1 MFASSFAK
9 GNVLFL
15 LLVMLCGQLHL
26 TDREREKKKSLLF
39 LLFLLWQPLFSLLVF
54 KNNELFLSWCFV
66 VVVVLE
72 QQMCE

>member
-15 LLVMLCGQLHL
+15 LLVMLCGQLYL
-26 TDREREKKKSLLF
+26 IDRERERKISLSFCFGSHFF
-39 LLFLLWQPLFSLLVF
+39 LSSFFT
-54 KNNELFLSWCFV
+54 NNELLLCFV
-66 VVVVLE
+66 VVVVSE

>member
-26 TDREREKKKSLLF
+26 TDREREKKKSLF
-39 LLFLLWQPLFSLLVF
+39 FLLWQPLFSLLVF
-54 KNNELFLSWCFV
+54 KNNELSFWCFV
-66 VVVVLE
+66 VVVVSE

>member
-54 KNNELFLSWCFV
+54 KNNELSFWCFV
-66 VVVVLE
+66 VVVVSE
-72 QQMCE
+72 QQMCT

>member
-26 TDREREKKKSLLF
+26 IDREREKNLF
-39 LLFLLWQPLFSLLVF
+39 FLLWQPLFSLLVF
-54 KNNELFLSWCFV
+54 KNNELLLCFV
-66 VVVVLE
+66 VVVVSE
-72 QQMCE
+72 QQMCT